1 MWTERDGNPGAYPV
15 TPFAQDGGQRSQ
27 PISERSDTN
36 TRTKKSA
43 STWRSTSIGSA
54 RIISRWRTRKKKTYP
69 RRRRLSWRRS
79 LLVVSAVRRTI
90 SNTSATNV
98 TRCRWTASCK
108 SSSVKRK
115 KSNQIWL
122 KKHQKTRG
130 RLSRVTLITFQ
141 IAKNSQRIKKK
152 SWKGMM
158 QILSP
163 FFFFL
168 IPATSDTIDAMRAHF
183 CQR

>member
-27 PISERSDTN
+27 PISERSDMHTQ
-36 TRTKKSA
+36 KKVRVRDDQRALEAPGLSA
-43 STWRSTSIGSA
+43 GDGQE
-54 RIISRWRTRKKKTYP
+54 KKTYP

-141 IAKNSQRIKKK
+141 IAKNSQRI
-152 SWKGMM
+152 
-158 QILSP
+158 
-163 FFFFL
+163 
-168 IPATSDTIDAMRAHF
+168 
-183 CQR
+183 